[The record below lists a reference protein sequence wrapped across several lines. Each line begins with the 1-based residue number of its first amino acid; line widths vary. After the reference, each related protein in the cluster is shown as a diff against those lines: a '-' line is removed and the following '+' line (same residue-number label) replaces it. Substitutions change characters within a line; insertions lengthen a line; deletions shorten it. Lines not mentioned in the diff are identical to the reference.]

1 MKFSNVT
8 GEPLDNQALRARG
21 LPENPAFVED
31 ANIPTAGDT
40 LAELEARNREAAA
53 IRETNTD
60 VVALDE
66 TGQPQTVAIPAEADP
81 VKEPSKLDTLYEM
94 MREWNFTVLNKYYAG
109 DKPVGFDK
117 LYAEVLAETGAS
129 KIEW

>member
-31 ANIPTAGDT
+31 ANVPTAGET
-40 LAELEARNREAAA
+40 LAEMEARNREAAA
-53 IRETNTD
+53 IRETNTG
-60 VVALDE
+60 VVALDAN
-66 TGQPQTVAIPAEADP
+66 GQPQAVAIPAEADP
-81 VKEPSKLDTLYEM
+81 VKEPSKLDDLYAM
-94 MREWNFTVLNKYYAG
+94 LREWNFIVLNKNFAG
-109 DKPVGFDK
+109 DRPAGFDK